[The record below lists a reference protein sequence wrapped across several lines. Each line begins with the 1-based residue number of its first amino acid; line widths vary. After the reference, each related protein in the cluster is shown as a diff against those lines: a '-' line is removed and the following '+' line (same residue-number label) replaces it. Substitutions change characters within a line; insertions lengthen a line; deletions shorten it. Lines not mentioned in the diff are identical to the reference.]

1 MLIQTTILAKISD
14 YTSPGIINTYLPDSV
29 PKHKNIIPVW
39 FDIETTGL
47 SPETSYLYMIG
58 AAKIIN
64 GEYVLTQWIS
74 EKYTDEPELLGSFL
88 EYINNC
94 DVLIHFNGATFDI
107 PYLAAKCSDYGL
119 SDTIIHKNSLDIY
132 REIKPYKALFGMTAL
147 NQRYVERFC
156 GLNREDRFSGSELI
170 PLYNM
175 FAARL
180 RYEQLH
186 GSADIP
192 YSIKPSSATGLPSI
206 TDVPSNQILS
216 ILLQHNRDDV
226 AGMLYLM
233 RLLHIRHFLQG
244 DFMLEQVN
252 IKNDCLNV
260 IISYTSPDNDIL
272 DRIKLLYSNE
282 YVRLSSK
289 SSGSIEIEIK
299 ITDTEL
305 KYFYDNYHDY
315 YYLVIEDTAIH
326 KSVAG
331 FVDKQYR
338 KPAKASNCYI
348 RRKGLYLPA
357 YGFDELPLLRKNYK
371 DKCYYFEMTESF
383 LSDKE
388 QITCYIT
395 ALLNNIIKRT

>member
-1 MLIQTTILAKISD
+1 MLIQTTILANISD
-14 YTSPGIINTYLPDSV
+14 YTSPNIINTYISDSIS
-29 PKHKNIIPVW
+29 KSKNILPIW

-47 SPETSYLYMIG
+47 SSETSYLYMIG

-64 GEYVLTQWIS
+64 DEYVLTQWIS

-88 EYINNC
+88 EYIKNC
-94 DVLIHFNGATFDI
+94 DILIHFNGATFDI
-107 PYLAAKCSDYGL
+107 PYLAAKCSNYNLPDA
-119 SDTIIHKNSLDIY
+119 IMHKSSLDIY
-132 REIKPYKALFGMTAL
+132 REIKPLKSLLGMKAL
-147 NQRYVERFC
+147 NQRYVECFC
-156 GLNREDRFSGSELI
+156 GLHREDKFSGSELI

-186 GSADIP
+186 GSTDIP
-192 YSIKPSSATGLPSI
+192 NSIKPPSVTGLPSI
-206 TDVPSNQILS
+206 TDIPSSRILS
-216 ILLQHNRDDV
+216 VLLQHNRDDV
-226 AGMLYLM
+226 AGMLYLT

-244 DFMLEQVN
+244 SFMLEQVN

-272 DRIKLLYSNE
+272 DSIKLLYSNDC
-282 YVRLSSK
+282 LQLNSISPN
-289 SSGSIEIEIK
+289 SIEIEIK
-299 ITDTEL
+299 IIDTEL

-348 RRKGLYLPA
+348 RREGLYLPA
-357 YGFDELPLLRKNYK
+357 YAFDELPLLRKDYK
-371 DKCYYFEMTESF
+371 DKCYCFEMTESF
-383 LSDKE
+383 LSDKD
-388 QITCYIT
+388 QIKRYIMV
-395 ALLNNIIKRT
+395 LLNSIRKK